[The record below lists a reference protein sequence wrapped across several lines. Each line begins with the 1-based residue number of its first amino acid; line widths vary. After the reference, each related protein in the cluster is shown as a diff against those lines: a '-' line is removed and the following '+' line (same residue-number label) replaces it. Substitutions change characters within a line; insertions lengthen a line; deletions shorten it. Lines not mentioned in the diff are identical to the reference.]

1 MLEDDFSDVLRKAML
16 GRAFKLAGVARCTG
30 LEEAAILDFL
40 NGGFS
45 VEVARRLA
53 GALGLKEE
61 AFARHDRYQPR
72 GLDLGGVERLDL
84 AFEGDRVN
92 AWLIREGDEL
102 LLFDAGYD
110 AEELMQ
116 VIDSLCNRLPS
127 RVFLTHGHRDHIG
140 ALSVLLSAGVPVH
153 AAQISGTIPMKA
165 DDIIKCGSI
174 LVCACDLSG
183 HAMPSLGYQVSGLSQ
198 AVLVTGD
205 ALFAGSIGG
214 CPTPQRYQL
223 ALERLGHVL
232 GELPDKT
239 VLLPG
244 HGPASTL
251 GEERYSNPF
260 L

>member
-1 MLEDDFSDVLRKAML
+1 MLENDFRDVLRKAML
-16 GRAFKLAGVARCTG
+16 GRALKLAGVARCAG
-30 LEEAAILDFL
+30 VEESAVLDFL

-45 VEVARRLA
+45 VGLARRIA
-53 GALGLKEE
+53 GALGLREE
-61 AFARHDRYQPR
+61 AFVRHGQYLPR
-72 GLDLGGVERLDL
+72 ALALAGVERLDL

-102 LLFDAGYD
+102 LLFDAGYG
-110 AEELMQ
+110 AAELMQ
-116 VIDSLCNRLPS
+116 AIDSLCGRLPS

-140 ALSVLLSAGVPVH
+140 ALSVLLSAGVPIH
-153 AAQISGTIPMKA
+153 AAQISGTIAMKA
-165 DDIIKCGSI
+165 GDMIKCGSI

-183 HAMPSLGYQVSGLSQ
+183 HAMPSLGYQVSGLAQ
-198 AVLVTGD
+198 TVLVTGD

-223 ALERLGHVL
+223 ALERLRQVL